1 MRACTS
7 EPVSNDAPDL
17 DVDAVYRAYGHVVMR
32 RAQALLSSE
41 QEAADVMQEV
51 FMSLLQETTRFQ
63 GRAAVSTWLY
73 RVTTNI
79 CINRLR
85 DYRRRRQILDTEAM
99 PLAPAVQPELAT
111 AWVQVRQLMEHLP
124 DDQLNAIV
132 YCWIDGMT
140 HDEIAEI
147 MQCSRRHVYNLLRR
161 AQDQVQAREDAS
173 CTQE

>member
-7 EPVSNDAPDL
+7 EPVSNDEPEL
-17 DVDAVYRAYGHVVMR
+17 DIDAVYRAYGHTVMR
-32 RAQALLSSE
+32 RAQALLSNE

-51 FMSLLQETTRFQ
+51 FMSMLQETTRFQ

-73 RVTTNI
+73 RVTTNM

-85 DYRRRRQILDTEAM
+85 DRRRRRELLDTEAA

-161 AQDQVQAREDAS
+161 AQDRVQAREDA
-173 CTQE
+173 